1 LNIPCITLRDTTERP
16 ETVSLGSNVLVGDDL
31 FLLQENI
38 HLMMQQKWKQSRIPD
53 FWDGHAAERI
63 IDSIMEKHMVHELV

>member
-1 LNIPCITLRDTTERP
+1 
-16 ETVSLGSNVLVGDDL
+16 
-31 FLLQENI
+31 
-38 HLMMQQKWKQSRIPD
+38 MQQKWKQSRIPD